1 MPRFE
6 NVAHLCMF
14 APMPITDIIVL
25 LIICAGVAASIGF
38 RKLTIAGGLTGG
50 CLAGLLY
57 KGAGFAGIIMLGAF
71 FIAGAA
77 ATAFGRS
84 KKEKLGIAEK
94 NKGQRTA
101 WQVLANGGVAGFAG
115 LLAWSIPE
123 HAVLWQLAAA
133 ASLAS
138 ASADTLSSEL
148 GSIYGK
154 SFYNILT
161 FKKDTCGLD
170 GVVSM
175 EGTLWGLAG
184 SIMISAIYIA
194 AYGYS
199 ILAIWILLAGFIGNV
214 ADSILGASFERKGLL
229 QNDQVNVLNTVV
241 AALVAVIGYWLY

>member
-1 MPRFE
+1 
-6 NVAHLCMF
+6 
-14 APMPITDIIVL
+14 MPITDIIVL
-25 LIICAGVAASIGF
+25 LIICAGVAASIRF
-38 RKLTIAGGLTGG
+38 RKLTVAGALTGG

-57 KGAGFAGIIMLGAF
+57 KGVGVAGIIMLGAF
-71 FIAGAA
+71 FIAGSA
-77 ATAFGRS
+77 ATALGRS

-101 WQVLANGGVAGFAG
+101 WQVLANGGIAGFAG
-115 LLAWSIPE
+115 SLAWFIPE

-161 FKKDTCGLD
+161 FKKDTCGLN
-170 GVVSM
+170 GVVSI

-184 SIMISAIYIA
+184 SVMISFIYIV

-199 ILAIWILLAGFIGNV
+199 ILAIWILLAGFIGNI
-214 ADSILGASFERKGLL
+214 ADSILGASLERKGWL
-229 QNDQVNVLNTVV
+229 QNDQVNLLNTLA
-241 AALVAVIGYWLY
+241 AALVAVLGYSLY